1 MLDVKAAYTELRKP
15 LLLGGALLLVLLILA
30 LVAGVFSA
38 RMERETHAAQQQL
51 RASEQ
56 RYRATLDAEQILRN
70 DALLYERL
78 REQGFVG
85 AERRLDWVESLR
97 TAATM
102 AGVAAIRYEL
112 EPRRLH
118 GEMQPMGSN
127 QLFVSPMRLVL
138 DLRHEGDLIRFIGLL
153 EARAGGLFEV
163 NSCSMRRARDESG
176 IRLDEPNVTADC
188 AFLWY
193 SLDTPE
199 PMRYEGM

>member
-1 MLDVKAAYTELRKP
+1 MLDVKAAYAELRTP
-15 LLLGGALLLVLLILA
+15 LLSAGALLLVLLILV
-30 LVAGVFSA
+30 LVAAAFSV
-38 RMERETHAAQQQL
+38 RMERETQAAQQQL
-51 RASEQ
+51 RASEH

-70 DALLYERL
+70 DALLYAHL

-127 QLFVSPMRLVL
+127 QLFVSPMKLAL
-138 DLRHEGDLIRFIGLL
+138 DLRHEGDLIRFIRLL
-153 EARAGGLFEV
+153 ESRAGGLFEV
-163 NSCSMRRARDESG
+163 NSCSLRRARDESG
-176 IRLDEPNVTADC
+176 IRLDEPNVAADC
-188 AFLWY
+188 AFRWY
-193 SLDTPE
+193 SLDAPV
-199 PMRYEGM
+199 PMRYEGL